1 MDESIKISNE
11 NIFIKKI
18 YINDFILNKKF
29 VDTSLKDVIKNVLVN
44 KFNNNVHI
52 NNKVNNIVNK
62 VTKIYKEDDNNK
74 VFNLSYQPFNEEKMK
89 YDYLNNNYTKKWIIP
104 VVNEKKSL
112 FVNEVKLDKF
122 RQFSKDIKCINL
134 DIISEDELKQLSFN
148 NRCYIQNQI
157 VLEVFKYK
165 IE

>member
-1 MDESIKISNE
+1 MDASIEISNE

-29 VDTSLKDVIKNVLVN
+29 VDTSLKDVIRNVLVN

-62 VTKIYKEDDNNK
+62 VTKIYKEENNNK

-104 VVNEKKSL
+104 VVNEKKTL
-112 FVNEVKLDKF
+112 CINELSLDKF
-122 RQFSKDIKCINL
+122 YQLSKINECINIDL
-134 DIISEDELKQLSFN
+134 NDST
-148 NRCYIQNQI
+148 
-157 VLEVFKYK
+157 
-165 IE
+165 

>member
-52 NNKVNNIVNK
+52 NNKVNNIR
-62 VTKIYKEDDNNK
+62 
-74 VFNLSYQPFNEEKMK
+74 NL
-89 YDYLNNNYTKKWIIP
+89 
-104 VVNEKKSL
+104 
-112 FVNEVKLDKF
+112 KF
-122 RQFSKDIKCINL
+122 W
-134 DIISEDELKQLSFN
+134 
-148 NRCYIQNQI
+148 
-157 VLEVFKYK
+157 
-165 IE
+165 